1 MPSRWLRTLQAL
13 PTLAL
18 ALGLSAS
25 VAAAQNVVF
34 SGSVTSTGG
43 QPLAGASVGIP
54 DLGVGSITREDG
66 RYSFTVAE
74 ARLRGR
80 PIALV
85 ARFIGYKPKRLSLP
99 AVTGSVVTQDFSLE
113 RDVLNLEQV
122 VVTGVSEATSQT
134 KTPFAVSVIDNTQI
148 REVPSV
154 SSPVAALQG
163 KIAGASLQNSSGQP
177 GSAPAIRLRSATS
190 LTGRQDPLVIIDGTI
205 TRLSLADINSEDI
218 ERVEVIKGA
227 AASSLYGSDAA
238 NGVIQIFTKRG
249 ANFGQDQSVVT
260 FRNEFGQNW
269 LPRIIPTSMH
279 HNYKVDANGKF
290 LLTSKGERIPDDDKI
305 VDNPY
310 PVVYD
315 PYDLVFRNGNFVT
328 NYVSVGQ
335 RRGNTNYNASFQN
348 TRDQGVLSMLDGFRR
363 QNFRVNV
370 DHALSDKIDMG
381 VGAFYARSNADQ
393 LTEGTGGPFFGMRF
407 IEPNMKLDSLVAVR
421 PGSSD
426 STYNPAIKQPPL
438 SGNVT
443 NPLYELQTNNVS
455 STRSRFTGT
464 FRGAYRPMNWM
475 TFEGNVG
482 YDQASNIYKS
492 VTALGHRNSA
502 GVSDKGGITQSDT
515 SDRAYNINLTAT
527 ATSNWLR
534 SVHNTTKAAFLIEDQ
549 TRNYFGVVA
558 DALTVGRVPEF
569 SAADPESSIQPGSF
583 SQTIRARNV
592 FAVTTFDIRDRYVL
606 DALVRRDESSLFGA
620 DARSQVYHRL
630 SGAWR
635 VSEDVKLP
643 GVDELKLR
651 VSHGTAGLR
660 PPFEAQYET
669 FRLSNGVPDKE
680 ILGNP
685 TLRPAYSRET
695 EYGVNLSFLRN
706 FNLEY
711 TYSQKRTTDEIIK
724 VPLSAATGYV
734 QQWQNAGTLAGH
746 SHEAALGAVLLSK
759 ADYFWRVNLTGDRTR
774 QKIADLK
781 VGAFLIGPSEGTAN
795 TQIFRVAP
803 GEPLG
808 VVYGQSWIRNQ
819 RQLEQTIATGRLGT
833 GVSASDFVRNE
844 EGFYVR
850 ASQYHTIN
858 EVPLQA
864 AKCVDADCTTNTT
877 TFRIGNVN
885 PDFNLGFNTT
895 AQWKGVNIGSTLTW
909 TKGGQIYNYTRQWP
923 FNEFRDAVIDQSHK
937 PATTCGADW
946 QTAAPTCPYST
957 GKKPSTYYSAFYNN
971 FNPSDYF
978 VENGTY
984 VRLRELSLN
993 YEFPVRLVERVP
1005 GGAFRT
1011 ARIGIVGRNL
1021 WTSTKYSGFDPDV
1034 TGPGGGNPFAYRV
1047 DYFTYPAYR
1056 SFTGMIELGF

>member
-1 MPSRWLRTLQAL
+1 MQSRWLRRLLAL

-18 ALGLSAS
+18 AVPLLAS
-25 VAAAQNVVF
+25 SAAAQNVIF
-34 SGSVTSTGG
+34 SGSVNSTGG

-54 DLGVGSITREDG
+54 DLGVGTITREDG
-66 RYSFTVAE
+66 KYSFTVAE
-74 ARLRGR
+74 SRIRGR
-80 PIALV
+80 PVVLQ
-85 ARFIGYKPKRLSLP
+85 ARFIGYKPRRVTVP
-99 AVTGSVVTQDFSLE
+99 AITGATVTQDFALE

-163 KIAGASLQNSSGQP
+163 KVAGASLQNSSGQP
-177 GSAPAIRLRSATS
+177 GAAPAIRLRSATS
-190 LTGRQDPLVIIDGTI
+190 LTGRQDPLIIIDGTI

-218 ERVEVIKGA
+218 ERVEIIKGA

-249 ANFGQDQSVVT
+249 ANLAEEQSAVT
-260 FRNEFGQNW
+260 FRNEVGQNW
-269 LPRIIPTSMH
+269 LPRIIPTAMH
-279 HNYKVDANGKF
+279 HNYQVDANGAF
-290 LLTSKGERIPDDDKI
+290 VRNASGDRLQDPDKI

-315 PYDLVFRNGNFVT
+315 PYDLVFRNGTFVT
-328 NYVSVGQ
+328 NYISAGQ
-335 RRGNTNYNASFQN
+335 RRGRTNYNASFQN
-348 TRDQGVLSMLDGFRR
+348 TRDQGVLSSLSGFRR

-370 DHALSDKIDMG
+370 DHAISDKIDFG

-393 LTEGTGGPFFGMRF
+393 LSEGTAGPFFGMRF
-407 IEPNMKLDSLVAVR
+407 VEPNIKLDSMVAVR
-421 PGSSD
+421 PGSRD
-426 STYNPAIKQPPL
+426 STYNPAIRQPPL
-438 SGNVT
+438 SGNVS
-443 NPLYELQTNNVS
+443 NPLYELQTRDITT
-455 STRSRFTGT
+455 TRSRFTGT
-464 FRGAYRPMNWM
+464 FRGAYRPINWL

-482 YDQASNIYKS
+482 YDQANNIFKNFLS
-492 VTALGHRNSA
+492 LGHRNSA
-502 GVSDKGGITQSDT
+502 NVADKGGLTQSDT

-527 ATSNWLR
+527 ASTNWMDNLIR
-534 SVHNTTKAAFLIEDQ
+534 NTTKGAFLVEDQ
-549 TRNYFGVVA
+549 TRNYFGVVTQ
-558 DALTVGRVPEF
+558 ALTVSRVPEF
-569 SAADPESSIQPGSF
+569 SAVDPNSSIQPGSF

-620 DARSQVYHRL
+620 DERSQIYHRL

-635 VSEDVKLP
+635 ISEDVKLP
-643 GVDELKLR
+643 GVDEFKLR

-685 TLRPAYSRET
+685 ALRPAYSKET
-695 EYGVNLSFLRN
+695 EYGVNLSFLEN

-734 QQWQNAGTLAGH
+734 QQWQNAGTLEGH
-746 SHEAALGAVLLSK
+746 SHEAAFGAVLLSK
-759 ADYFWRVNLTGDRTR
+759 ADYFWRINITGDRTR

-795 TQIFRVAP
+795 TQIFRIAA

-819 RQLEQTIATGRLGT
+819 RQLEQTIATGRLGANVT
-833 GVSASDFVRNE
+833 AADFVRNE

-850 ASQYHTIN
+850 ANQHQTVA
-858 EVPLQA
+858 EVPLLA
-864 AKCVDADCTTNTT
+864 AQCTNEGCTQNTT

-895 AQWKGVNIGSTLTW
+895 AQWKGINFGSTLTW

-923 FNEFRDAVIDQSHK
+923 FNELRDVTIDQSGK
-937 PATTCGADW
+937 PSAG
-946 QTAAPTCPYST
+946 TCPTLAENPKCPYLT
-957 GKKPSTYYSAFYNN
+957 GKKPSTYYSALYKN

-978 VENGTY
+978 V
-984 VRLRELSLN
+984 
-993 YEFPVRLVERVP
+993 
-1005 GGAFRT
+1005 
-1011 ARIGIVGRNL
+1011 
-1021 WTSTKYSGFDPDV
+1021 
-1034 TGPGGGNPFAYRV
+1034 
-1047 DYFTYPAYR
+1047 
-1056 SFTGMIELGF
+1056 